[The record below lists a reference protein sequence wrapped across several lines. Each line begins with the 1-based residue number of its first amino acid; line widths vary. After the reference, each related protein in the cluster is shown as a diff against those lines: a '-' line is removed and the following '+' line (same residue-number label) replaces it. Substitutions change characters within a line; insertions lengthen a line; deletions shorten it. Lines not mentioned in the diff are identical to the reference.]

1 MYGEVWGLH
10 HHSQLPGVQALVY
23 FLLCHGYVLSGLQTE
38 RERDII
44 DPAVSYVD
52 WSGETDGLRSTQPKK
67 TANIHSSRPAR

>member
-1 MYGEVWGLH
+1 MGRCGDYITT
-10 HHSQLPGVQALVY
+10 HSCLEYRPSSISSSAMATSSVAYKQ
-23 FLLCHGYVLSGLQTE
+23 

-44 DPAVSYVD
+44 GPAVSYVD